1 MPILKRIETAIER
14 SGFQPIIALFC
25 LSSALVFAHLVEEVA
40 EGGTAA
46 SDRALLLAFRRPDDP
61 SIPIGPPWMLQS
73 AIDISALGGF
83 TVIWFLTAAA
93 SGFLILARRWRA
105 LLILIAAIGGAS
117 VLNTLLKLSFHR
129 ARPDIATHLTE
140 SWSASFP
147 SGHAMISAAAYLT
160 IAAILAETQ
169 TSKAVRIYLLSL
181 AVLATILIGLSRIYL
196 GVHWPSDVA
205 AGWSAGAAWA
215 LCFWII
221 TQKAAPE
228 TKEAAAALQKAA
240 GDAKDAGQ
248 GRRQ

>member
-1 MPILKRIETAIER
+1 MPALKRIGTAIER
-14 SGFQPIIALFC
+14 TGFQPLIALFC

-46 SDRALLLAFRRPDDP
+46 SDRAILLAFRTAKDP
-61 SIPIGPPWMLQS
+61 SIPIGPPWLLQS

-83 TVIWFLTAAA
+83 TVIWFLTIAA

-105 LLILIAAIGGAS
+105 LFILLAAIGGAS
-117 VLNTLLKLSFHR
+117 LLNTALKLSFHR
-129 ARPDIATHLTE
+129 ERPEIAAHLAQ

-147 SGHAMISAAAYLT
+147 SGHAMISAAAYMT
-160 IAAILAETQ
+160 IAAILAQTQ
-169 TSKAVRIYLLSL
+169 TSKAVRIYLVSL
-181 AVLATILIGLSRIYL
+181 AVLVTMLIGLSRIYL

-221 TQKAAPE
+221 TRKAAPE
-228 TKEAAAALQKAA
+228 TKDAEAALQK
-240 GDAKDAGQ
+240 DAG
-248 GRRQ
+248 G